1 MTHATATDLGPL
13 TWVKGEID
21 AALQRTASALA
32 EADLHWMVAR
42 PAATAQGAPPRQSL
56 GLWHFSPAVDTST
69 ANAGALEAE
78 LADGLAAAMT
88 GDRAPF
94 VVTVA
99 GERAQSAS
107 SDAAVLSFVQDACG
121 RSDVRC
127 VTFSEA
133 ARQLEAQGPKVPG

>member
-1 MTHATATDLGPL
+1 
-13 TWVKGEID
+13 
-21 AALQRTASALA
+21 
-32 EADLHWMVAR
+32 DLHWMVAR